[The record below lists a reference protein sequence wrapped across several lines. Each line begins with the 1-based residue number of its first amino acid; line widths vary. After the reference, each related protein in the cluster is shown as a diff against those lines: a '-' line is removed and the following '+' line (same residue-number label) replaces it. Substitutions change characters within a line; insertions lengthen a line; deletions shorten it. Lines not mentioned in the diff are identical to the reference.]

1 MTGLAGAEGI
11 RAGDQVIVDGR
22 PRVVLGASGT
32 AVRFAGDDGVVEE
45 AALAE
50 LAGRGRLARGPR
62 VGGGHQW
69 GGDGVAGAPP
79 SAGRRARGGGT
90 AQLMGGRTGKGW
102 GGGGEDGGDP

>member
-50 LAGRGRLARGPR
+50 LAGSGRLRLAARVTR
-62 VGGGHQW
+62 GHQGAGTGPAGLPPEAAGRAPW
-69 GGDGVAGAPP
+69 GEAHILEGVDGAPP
-79 SAGRRARGGGT
+79 ASPARAP
-90 AQLMGGRTGKGW
+90 A
-102 GGGGEDGGDP
+102 PP